1 MMLCKGAARRLRSP
15 ADVREARLD
24 SRQCSSD
31 LWRWSLCL
39 ALSLSPLWALAAGE
53 ASAPVSSPA
62 NAPGEPTV
70 QAAYHLKI
78 DAPEAL
84 RTLLLAYLDLAR
96 FQNVGESESI
106 TGPEL
111 DRLIAAAP
119 AQARALLETE
129 GYFAALVTARRT
141 PGASAVPQV
150 QLTVTPGQRVTVTH
164 WTLDALGELQLLIE
178 ANDEL
183 ARTTFDA
190 LRREWPLPIG
200 APFRQSVWSA
210 AKNGAL
216 AKLRANGYPA
226 ANWLDTDAAIDAA
239 QASALL
245 RATLASGPLFRLGEL
260 RIEGLSRYNADSVR
274 NVAEFGVG
282 APHSEQ
288 RLLDFQERLVKTGLF
303 EGVSVEV
310 DPDPAQAASAP
321 VLVRLRELPLQQ
333 ATVGVGYSDNTGQRI
348 TFEHLHRR
356 PFGFNVIAKNKVEFG
371 REARSW
377 SGELTSHTL
386 PGLYRNLLAGSYE
399 KLEVAD
405 EIRTSWRWRAGRAYD
420 SQRIERV
427 VFGELLGSELR
438 NVAGREQADA
448 LSLNFSGAWRRLD
461 SVILPT
467 EGLTASGQFGGGW
480 SQSSV
485 ADSGLFS
492 RINARITA
500 YEPLGLSWY
509 GTGRVELGHLNAGGS
524 TGLPDPLLFR
534 AGGDDSVRG
543 YGYRTLGPIKG
554 GVVTSGRALLT
565 ASAEVARPISAKM
578 PSLWWAAFVD
588 AGNAADHFNAL
599 NPAVGYGLGLRWRSP
614 VGPLRIDWAY
624 GLDVG
629 KARLHLSVG
638 IAL

>member
-1 MMLCKGAARRLRSP
+1 MSRCERAARRVRAP
-15 ADVREARLD
+15 AWANGALLD
-24 SRQCSSD
+24 AGPHAGGLLSG
-31 LWRWSLCL
+31 LLHWGLCL
-39 ALSLSPLWALAAGE
+39 ALALAAVE
-53 ASAPVSSPA
+53 ARAEGDAGVPA
-62 NAPGEPTV
+62 AAAAQTSV
-70 QAAYHLKI
+70 QAAYRLDI
-78 DAPEAL
+78 DAPEEL
-84 RTLLLAYLDLAR
+84 RKLLLAYLDLAR
-96 FQNVGESESI
+96 FQNVGDTESI

-129 GYFAALVTARRT
+129 GYFAATVTAQRA
-141 PGASAVPQV
+141 PGAGPVPLV
-150 QLTVTPGQRVTVTH
+150 QLKVTPGRRVTVTR

-183 ARTTFDA
+183 ARTTFDT
-190 LRREWPLPIG
+190 LRRDWPLPTG
-200 APFRQSVWSA
+200 APFRQPAWSA
-210 AKNGAL
+210 AKTQTL
-216 AKLRANGYPA
+216 ARLRANGYPS
-226 ANWLDTDAAIDAA
+226 ANWLDTDAAVDVA
-239 QASALL
+239 QSSATL

-260 RIEGLSRYNADSVR
+260 RIEGLSRYDASSVR

-288 RLLDFQERLVKTGLF
+288 RLLDLQERLVKTGLF

-310 DPDPAQAASAP
+310 DPDPAQASAAP

-348 TFEHLHRR
+348 TFEHMHRR

-371 REARSW
+371 RDARSW

-405 EIRTSWRWRAGRAYD
+405 EIRTSWRWRVGRAYD

-427 VFGELLGSELR
+427 VFGEWLGSELR
-438 NVAGREQADA
+438 NIAGREQADA

-467 EGLTASGQFGGGW
+467 EGLTASGLVGGGW

-492 RINARITA
+492 RVSARVTV

-509 GTGRVELGHLNAGGS
+509 GTGRVEAGHVNAGGS

-543 YGYRTLGPIKG
+543 YGYRTLGPLKA
-554 GVVTSGRALLT
+554 GVVSSGRALLT
-565 ASAEVARPISAKM
+565 ASAEIARPINARM

-588 AGNAADHFNAL
+588 AGNAAEHFNTL
-599 NPAVGYGLGLRWRSP
+599 DPAVGYGLGLRWRSP

-624 GLDVG
+624 GVEVR

>member
-1 MMLCKGAARRLRSP
+1 M
-15 ADVREARLD
+15 
-24 SRQCSSD
+24 RQRGSQP
-31 LWRWSLCL
+31 WRWGLSL
-39 ALSLSPLWALAAGE
+39 ALSLAQPWAGAAGE
-53 ASAPVSSPA
+53 TGE
-62 NAPGEPTV
+62 APGATV
-70 QAAYHLKI
+70 ESTAQAAYLLQI
-78 DAPEAL
+78 DAPEEL
-84 RTLLLAYLDLAR
+84 RKLLLAYLDLAR
-96 FQNVGESESI
+96 FQNVGEAESI

-129 GYFAALVTARRT
+129 GYFAALVTAQRR
-141 PGASAVPQV
+141 PGALAVPQV
-150 QLTVTPGQRVTVTH
+150 QLKVTPGPRVTVVH

-190 LRREWPLPIG
+190 LRRDWPLPTR

-210 AKNGAL
+210 AKNQTL
-216 AKLRANGYPA
+216 ARLRANGYPS
-226 ANWLDTDAAIDAA
+226 ANWLETDAAIDVA
-239 QASALL
+239 QSSATL

-260 RIEGLSRYNADSVR
+260 RIEGLSRYDANSVR
-274 NVAEFGVG
+274 NVAEFSVG

-288 RLLDFQERLVKTGLF
+288 RLLDFQERLLKTGLF
-303 EGVSVEV
+303 EGVSVEI

-348 TFEHLHRR
+348 TFEHMHRR

-427 VFGELLGSELR
+427 VFAELLGSELR
-438 NVAGREQADA
+438 NAAGREQADA
-448 LSLNFSGAWRRLD
+448 LSLNLSGAWRRLD

-485 ADSGLFS
+485 ADSGPFS
-492 RINARITA
+492 RVDARLTV

-509 GTGRVELGHLNAGGS
+509 GTGRIEVGHLNAGSS

-543 YGYRTLGPIKG
+543 YGYRTLGPVKA

-565 ASAEVARPISAKM
+565 ASAEIARPITAQM

-588 AGNAADHFNAL
+588 AGNAAEHFNTL
-599 NPAVGYGLGLRWRSP
+599 DPAVGYGLGLRWRSP

-624 GLDVG
+624 GVDVG

>member
-1 MMLCKGAARRLRSP
+1 MRPRGSA
-15 ADVREARLD
+15 
-24 SRQCSSD
+24 
-31 LWRWSLCL
+31 LWRWGLCI
-39 ALSLSPLWALAAGE
+39 ALSLAPPWAGAAGE
-53 ASAPVSSPA
+53 AGEP
-62 NAPGEPTV
+62 PGATVEPTV
-70 QAAYHLKI
+70 QAAYLLEI
-78 DAPEAL
+78 DAPDEL
-84 RTLLLAYLDLAR
+84 RKLLLAYLDLAR

-119 AQARALLETE
+119 AQARSLLETE
-129 GYFAALVTARRT
+129 GYFAAVVTAQRT
-141 PGASAVPQV
+141 SGPGAVPRV
-150 QLTVTPGQRVTVTH
+150 QMKVTAGPRITVVH
-164 WTLDALGELQLLIE
+164 WTLDALGELQLLID

-183 ARTTFDA
+183 ARTTFDT
-190 LRREWPLPIG
+190 LRRDWPLPTG
-200 APFRQSVWSA
+200 AAFRQSVWSA
-210 AKNGAL
+210 AKTQTL
-216 AKLRANGYPA
+216 ARLRANGYPSA
-226 ANWLDTDAAIDAA
+226 TWLETDAAIDVA
-239 QASALL
+239 QSSATL

-260 RIEGLSRYNADSVR
+260 RIEGLSRYDASSVR
-274 NVAEFGVG
+274 NVAEFGAG

-288 RLLDFQERLVKTGLF
+288 RLLDLQERLIKTNLF

-310 DPDPAQAASAP
+310 DPDPAHAASAP

-333 ATVGVGYSDNTGQRI
+333 ATVGVGYSDNTGQRV

-356 PFGFNVIAKNKVEFG
+356 PFGLNVLAKNKVEFG

-399 KLEVAD
+399 KLEVAN
-405 EIRTSWRWRAGRAYD
+405 EVRTSWRWRAGRAYD

-438 NVAGREQADA
+438 NAAGREQADA
-448 LSLNFSGAWRRLD
+448 LSLNFSGAWRGLD

-467 EGLTASGQFGGGW
+467 EGLTASGQFGAGW
-480 SQSSV
+480 SQSSI
-485 ADSGLFS
+485 ADSGPFS
-492 RINARITA
+492 RINARITV

-509 GTGRVELGHLNAGGS
+509 GTGRIEVGHVNAGNS

-543 YGYRTLGPIKG
+543 YGYRTLGPIKA

-565 ASAEVARPISAKM
+565 ASAEIARPITAQM

-588 AGNAADHFNAL
+588 AGNAADHFDTL
-599 NPAVGYGLGLRWRSP
+599 DPAVGYGLGLRWRSP

-624 GLDVG
+624 GVDLG